1 MQGERERLGPGL
13 LKVSL
18 RADQIFKALI
28 YVTATLPIVAGFS
41 LLAIDVSRAYIQKL
55 SLHLGADAMALAMA
69 GEPDHTNE
77 ANNPPYPVMAN
88 DIEVT
93 LNQPSHE
100 AVVHAPKRTNIMAG
114 YRYTAIGFAGHIAV
128 SIPTATAGLQ
138 SVTHEPRLPS
148 GLTNVTKVNI
158 SVSAIS
164 TVSSEDPKATW
175 ISS

>member
-1 MQGERERLGPGL
+1 MQGKRERLGPGL

-18 RADQIFKALI
+18 RADKVFKALI

-41 LLAIDVSRAYIQKL
+41 LLAIDASRAYIQKS
-55 SLHLGADAMALAMA
+55 SLHQGADTMAQAMA

-93 LNQPSHE
+93 SNQASYE
-100 AVVHAPKRTNIMAG
+100 AVVQALKRANTMTG
-114 YRYTAIGFAGHIAV
+114 YQYTAMGSAGHIAG

-138 SVTHEPRLPS
+138 SVTHEPRFLS
-148 GLTNVTKVNI
+148 GLVNVNEVSL
-158 SVSAIS
+158 SVSVTS
-164 TVSSEDPKATW
+164 TVTSEDLKATW